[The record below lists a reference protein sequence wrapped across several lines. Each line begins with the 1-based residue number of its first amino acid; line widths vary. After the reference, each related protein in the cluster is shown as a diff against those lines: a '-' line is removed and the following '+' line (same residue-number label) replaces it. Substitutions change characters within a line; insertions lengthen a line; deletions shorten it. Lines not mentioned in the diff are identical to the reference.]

1 LWSGIS
7 GRRRFRDF
15 ATATRHP
22 TSHPPARSPASGLAR
37 LSFADRSRRV
47 VVRNVFD
54 RLLQHKHDAWAPPCD
69 CVDTSRVF
77 LEFPRT
83 RCFGAVSGLSEA
95 ASSARSPYYRRTATG
110 RGSPSRGC
118 FPIGN
123 ARAPTRRVS
132 NTPSSPSRA
141 YVALE
146 KLVAFREGRGPS
158 AGVVPRRTR
167 RLESEHRTNRHS
179 NVRGPRCFGSRW
191 FNP

>member
-15 ATATRHP
+15 ATATRRP
-22 TSHPPARSPASGLAR
+22 TSHLPARSPASGLAR
-37 LSFADRSRRV
+37 LTFPNRSRRI
-47 VVRNVFD
+47 VVRNVVD

-83 RCFGAVSGLSEA
+83 RCFGAVSGMPEA
-95 ASSARSPYYRRTATG
+95 ASSARSSCLRRTATG

-146 KLVAFREGRGPS
+146 KPVAFRVGRGPS
-158 AGVVPRRTR
+158 ADVVPRRTR
-167 RLESEHRTNRHS
+167 ALRSSAGRADVS
-179 NVRGPRCFGSRW
+179 NVRGPRCFGSC
-191 FNP
+191 

>member
-15 ATATRHP
+15 ATATRRP
-22 TSHPPARSPASGLAR
+22 TSHLPARSPASGLAR
-37 LSFADRSRRV
+37 LTFPNRSRRI
-47 VVRNVFD
+47 VVRNVVD

-83 RCFGAVSGLSEA
+83 RCFGAVSGMPEA
-95 ASSARSPYYRRTATG
+95 ASSARSSCLRRTATG

-123 ARAPTRRVS
+123 ARAPTQRTS
-132 NTPSSPSRA
+132 NTPVVTISR
-141 YVALE
+141 V
-146 KLVAFREGRGPS
+146 
-158 AGVVPRRTR
+158 
-167 RLESEHRTNRHS
+167 
-179 NVRGPRCFGSRW
+179 RCFGEARRFSKGSKAHPPASFREEL
-191 FNP
+191 PP